1 MKDMNIINV
10 NNRLIIKENSI
21 DYVCGKIGDII
32 ESKLY
37 ELFNEKADD
46 INVEVSFDNECGTD
60 EYIHFWKEINIIL
73 LDNKSED
80 EDVIGV
86 ITYTTNDQEPQ
97 LVYVDGKFVF
107 YYVFDQTGNTC
118 TNLFDMKN
126 IGVTEYP
133 CEKCLEQILIDT
145 LDECFKQK

>member
-1 MKDMNIINV
+1 MENINIVSV
-10 NNRLIIKENSI
+10 NNRFIIKENSI
-21 DYVCGKIGDII
+21 DYVCGEIGDII

-46 INVEVSFDNECGTD
+46 INVEVSFNNECCAD

-73 LDNKSED
+73 LDNKSEN

-133 CEKCLEQILIDT
+133 CERCLEQILIDE
-145 LDECFKQK
+145 LNDCFKQK